1 MLTRYIIVDIHFV
14 GNKGSS
20 QNSKPDSSQAN
31 DSNKK
36 KGGSNKKDVK
46 GSSQIVCNWQ
56 FIHSVH
62 LWVQLLSD
70 SNSDVL
76 EPLIYPLVQLITG
89 AIRLVYTQRAYYP
102 FRFHLCRRLI
112 QLSAATGKLF
122 AFEKILFTTG
132 ARIIP
137 WYLPHSQT
145 SII

>member
-1 MLTRYIIVDIHFV
+1 MLTLYIRVDIHLV

-20 QNSKPDSSQAN
+20 QSSKPDSSQTN

-36 KGGSNKKDVK
+36 KDGSNKKDVK

-76 EPLIYPLVQLITG
+76 ETLIYPLVQLITG
-89 AIRLVYTQRAYYP
+89 AIRLVYTQKAYYP

-112 QLSAATGKLF
+112 QLSAATGKIF
-122 AFEKILFTTG
+122 VFENILFTDG
-132 ARIIP
+132 ANIRSLVP
-137 WYLPHSQT
+137 T
-145 SII
+145 S